1 MTRSFRGFTGL
12 LFFLILALLP
22 VYAVNKRGDIGNSQ
36 DGFFSNCPPEP
47 GGGVCAFAQAQ
58 GAATLTGT
66 DKSGNPVTVTINLYD
81 WGFYPCTQDSCE
93 AKPLINF
100 AVLDVVL
107 TGTDSAGVE
116 SVVVKGVLSSP
127 DYVSCDT
134 TSGGLGCI
142 YSPLPDS
149 SNVPEPTPIAGA
161 DTGGHVNTRWDFG
174 GLPPLNPPLPA
185 IPFDQ
190 LLCVSGDDPQRA
202 DTICESSPLGEA
214 ILVVANSVKKNKL
227 TTSSKNYL
235 VTLTDGTTL
244 GTLAVPKPPTESV
257 ASTNNTQATATIIS
271 GTNFQDYT
279 DASLAYPQINADGS
293 EQYPQGF
300 TPLPLT
306 NPPPCNPTNGVTF
319 ETDNRT
325 FRTAWYSYTAPSN
338 GSVTLSTA
346 GSRYDTLIYVFTGS
360 ASQPTVVSCNDDPF
374 PPNGL
379 LQAAIAFNVSQ
390 GVNYQIVVG
399 ETPSY
404 QTNVPGELTG
414 YPLSVN
420 SALHFSLQF
429 STNSVKSPTVT
440 TLSSSP
446 NPSNFGQTVNFTAK
460 VDTNG
465 VGTPT
470 GTVTFDDGATVL
482 GSSPLSGGTAS
493 FSTASLPA
501 GTNSISATYN
511 GDARTTPST
520 SNSITIQV
528 NKATAT
534 VTLGSLAATYDGTP
548 KAATAT
554 TNPTGL
560 AVTFT
565 YNGNSTAPT
574 APGSYTVVGT
584 VSDPNYTGS
593 ATATLVIT
601 GKLPATVTL
610 GHLAA
615 LFDGA
620 PKAATAA
627 TNPSGL
633 GVTFTYNG
641 NPDPPFAVGAYTVVA
656 TVKDLVYT
664 GSATG
669 TLVISKPVPSAAF
682 NAAAGSPLTAGSNP
696 EWVVLADFNGGGKPD
711 MAVANAGS
719 NSVTVFL
726 GNGSGGFTPAPGSP
740 FAVGA
745 YPAAMAVGDL
755 NGDGKLDLAVVG
767 GNYLGG
773 TLTVLLGDGSGRFTA
788 VAGSPFA
795 VGPCPGG
802 EAAVAIGDFN
812 GDGKPDIATNGTIM
826 LGDGLGGFTST
837 PAAFGSGSAVA
848 DVNGDGILDIVAP
861 RIGEFGVTVLLGNG
875 SGGFTP
881 VPNNCC
887 ATSIEPNSVVVAD
900 FNGDGQLDI
909 AVAGGQYVQVLFG
922 NGTGYFSTTPFGLFY
937 LGGAAMTLS
946 QGDFNGDGIP
956 DLAVPIYGSN
966 NVAVLLGNGA
976 AGFTSAVA
984 SPFTAAPGSPFAVGT
999 GPYAVAVAD
1008 LNGDGR
1014 PDLAVANLSGNNVT
1028 VLLGAAAPVIVPVT
1042 IASAP
1047 AGLSLTVDGAAATT
1061 PATFN
1066 WTPGSQHTVAAAATI
1081 AGSNGTQYVFQNW
1094 SQGGTASQTIT
1105 APASASTYT
1114 AAYQTQYY
1122 LTTNAA
1128 GNGTISP
1135 ASGWYNAGA
1144 VISVGAAPASGSYL
1158 IGFSGALSG
1167 TANPQNL
1174 TMNGPETVSA
1184 SFGNAGAFL
1193 TAAISTK
1200 ADGTLANERVW
1211 TVNLTNTGT
1220 ATATNAAITGV
1231 QILQITGSATVTLS
1245 PSMTLPVAA
1254 GTIAA
1259 GGSASVPIRLIFP
1272 STSPA
1277 SRISI
1282 KISYAADGGVA
1293 GTTTFNNQ
1301 FR

>member
-511 GDARTTPST
+511 GDSNFSQST
-520 SNSITIQV
+520 STVLSQAVLATTITTLTSSPNPSKPGV
-528 NKATAT
+528 SVTFTAT
-534 VTLGSLAATYDGTP
+534 VTSGAGTP
-548 KAATAT
+548 S
-554 TNPTGL
+554 GS
-560 AVTFT
+560 VQFF
-565 YNGNSTAPT
+565 NGDTP
-574 APGSYTVVGT
+574 
-584 VSDPNYTGS
+584 
-593 ATATLVIT
+593 L
-601 GKLPATVTL
+601 KTVTL
-610 GHLAA
+610 VSG
-615 LFDGA
+615 
-620 PKAATAA
+620 TAKYK
-627 TNPSGL
+627 TTKL
-633 GVTFTYNG
+633 
-641 NPDPPFAVGAYTVVA
+641 
-656 TVKDLVYT
+656 
-664 GSATG
+664 
-669 TLVISKPVPSAAF
+669 
-682 NAAAGSPLTAGSNP
+682 PLGSNIIT
-696 EWVVLADFNGGGKPD
+696 
-711 MAVANAGS
+711 AVYSGNFFGSTSNAVDQIVEVDLPTILHS
-719 NSVTVFL
+719 F
-726 GNGSGGFTPAPGSP
+726 SGGT
-740 FAVGA
+740 
-745 YPAAMAVGDL
+745 
-755 NGDGKLDLAVVG
+755 
-767 GNYLGG
+767 
-773 TLTVLLGDGSGRFTA
+773 DGSYPL
-788 VAGSPFA
+788 S
-795 VGPCPGG
+795 
-802 EAAVAIGDFN
+802 N
-812 GDGKPDIATNGTIM
+812 
-826 LGDGLGGFTST
+826 L
-837 PAAFGSGSAVA
+837 
-848 DVNGDGILDIVAP
+848 
-861 RIGEFGVTVLLGNG
+861 
-875 SGGFTP
+875 
-881 VPNNCC
+881 
-887 ATSIEPNSVVVAD
+887 
-900 FNGDGQLDI
+900 
-909 AVAGGQYVQVLFG
+909 VQD
-922 NGTGYFSTTPFGLFY
+922 
-937 LGGAAMTLS
+937 A
-946 QGDFNGDGIP
+946 
-956 DLAVPIYGSN
+956 
-966 NVAVLLGNGA
+966 
-976 AGFTSAVA
+976 
-984 SPFTAAPGSPFAVGT
+984 
-999 GPYAVAVAD
+999 
-1008 LNGDGR
+1008 
-1014 PDLAVANLSGNNVT
+1014 SGN
-1028 VLLGAAAPVIVPVT
+1028 L
-1042 IASAP
+1042 
-1047 AGLSLTVDGAAATT
+1047 
-1061 PATFN
+1061 
-1066 WTPGSQHTVAAAATI
+1066 
-1081 AGSNGTQYVFQNW
+1081 Y
-1094 SQGGTASQTIT
+1094 GTASQGGCPNGI
-1105 APASASTYT
+1105 ASEC
-1114 AAYQTQYY
+1114 
-1122 LTTNAA
+1122 
-1128 GNGTISP
+1128 GM
-1135 ASGWYNAGA
+1135 
-1144 VISVGAAPASGSYL
+1144 V
-1158 IGFSGALSG
+1158 F
-1167 TANPQNL
+1167 
-1174 TMNGPETVSA
+1174 
-1184 SFGNAGAFL
+1184 
-1193 TAAISTK
+1193 K
-1200 ADGTLANERVW
+1200 
-1211 TVNLTNTGT
+1211 
-1220 ATATNAAITGV
+1220 
-1231 QILQITGSATVTLS
+1231 LS
-1245 PSMTLPVAA
+1245 PSWQETVLYVFSGTGGDGDFPSGGLVLDGSGNLYGTTVQGGDVSCSAGFGYGCGTVFKVAPNGQETVLHTFSGTGGDGVFPEGGLVRDAQGNLYGTTAQGGDSACPLNFPGYGCGIVFKLDPA
-1254 GTIAA
+1254 GNETVLYSFTGSLGDGAFPNSGLALDAKGNLYGTTPEGGNQNCFSGCGTVFKIDSTEKETILYSFTGTGTDGYFPQAGLALDSAGNLYGTTYA
-1259 GGSASVPIRLIFP
+1259 GGSLGNGIVF
-1272 STSPA
+1272 
-1277 SRISI
+1277 
-1282 KISYAADGGVA
+1282 KISNTAEESLLYTFTGNTDGGYPDAALIVDKKGNLY
-1293 GTTTFNNQ
+1293 GTTTQGGDLTCPAGGGYGCGSAFKLAPGGHNSILHIFFGTNGDGAEPEGSLLLDAQ
-1301 FR
+1301 GNVYGTTVYGGDLGEGTVFKLAPQ